1 MTGEKED
8 ELDLVQYVVFLKFG
22 THGAEPIY
30 SYPTESALDEES
42 VINIGA
48 KLVSVM
54 AGEEE
59 LISEGITIIPFSR
72 FKLTGLTYSFTI
84 PDESLPEKNA
94 AYFLALM
101 IKEESHRGPEFLF
114 QNIDHL
120 TEKLRDT
127 SKVVMKQEFKE
138 RAVKVEII
146 KLYKYFVEFSKKYF
160 EIKERLISESEK
172 SMISAA
178 ILYFHRKAGPIV
190 YTLYPEN
197 TLTEEQSKKLCKE
210 LEIAT
215 REGFF
220 SRSYSDISHL
230 SYYFEIPSDWARGKK
245 EMVLLSFIFY
255 KLPEKDIAD
264 ALHLKSMKFVE
275 KMEAHPEI
283 FKGFYSPFEIEG
295 YQEAEKEKAREMNDL
310 LKKWIKSL
318 YLASLDVFQSTSL
331 EIAGN
336 SSQKVDSII
345 PMESKVTKRQRKSRR
360 EM

>member
-8 ELDLVQYVVFLKFG
+8 ELDLVQHVIFLKFG

-30 SYPTESALDEES
+30 GYPTESALDEES

-48 KLVSVM
+48 KLISVM

-59 LISEGITIIPFSR
+59 LISEGITIIPFPR
-72 FKLTGLTYSFTI
+72 FRLTGLTYSFTI
-84 PDESLPEKNA
+84 PDESLPEKSA
-94 AYFLALM
+94 AYFLTLM
-101 IKEESHRGPEFLF
+101 IKEETHRGPEFLF

-127 SKVVMKQEFKE
+127 SKFVTKQEFKE
-138 RAVKVEII
+138 REVKVEII

-160 EIKERLISESEK
+160 EIKDRLISESEK
-172 SMISAA
+172 SMIAA
-178 ILYFHRKAGPIV
+178 ALLYFHRKAGPII
-190 YTLYPEN
+190 YTIHPEN

-220 SRSYSDISHL
+220 SRSYPDICHL

-255 KLPEKDIAD
+255 KLPDKDITD

-275 KMEAHPEI
+275 KMEVHPEI
-283 FKGFYSPFEIEG
+283 FKGFYSSYEIEG
-295 YQEAEKEKAREMNDL
+295 LHEPEKEKAREMNEL

-331 EIAGN
+331 EVAGKN
-336 SSQKVDSII
+336 NQKVEAD
-345 PMESKVTKRQRKSRR
+345 
-360 EM
+360 

>member
-1 MTGEKED
+1 MTGEKDD

-22 THGAEPIY
+22 TQGAEPIY
-30 SYPTESALDEES
+30 CYPTELALDEGS

-59 LISEGITIIPFSR
+59 LISEGITIIPFLR
-72 FKLTGLTYSFTI
+72 FGLTGLTYSFTI
-84 PDESLPEKNA
+84 PDESTPEKNA
-94 AYFLALM
+94 AYFLTLM
-101 IKEESHRGPEFLF
+101 IKESQRGPEFLF

-127 SKVVMKQEFKE
+127 AKVVTKQEFKE
-138 RAVKVEII
+138 REVKVEII

-178 ILYFHRKAGPIV
+178 LLYFHRKAGPII
-190 YTLYPEN
+190 YMLYPEN

-220 SRSYSDISHL
+220 SRSYPDICHL

-283 FKGFYSPFEIEG
+283 FKGFYSSYEIDG
-295 YQEAEKEKAREMNDL
+295 FQEAEKEKAKEMNEL

-318 YLASLDVFQSTSL
+318 YLASLDVFQSSSL
-331 EIAGN
+331 EDVGKDN
-336 SSQKVDSII
+336 QKV
-345 PMESKVTKRQRKSRR
+345 EA
-360 EM
+360 E

>member
-1 MTGEKED
+1 
-8 ELDLVQYVVFLKFG
+8 
-22 THGAEPIY
+22 
-30 SYPTESALDEES
+30 
-42 VINIGA
+42 
-48 KLVSVM
+48 M

-59 LISEGITIIPFSR
+59 LISEGVTIIPFSR
-72 FKLTGLTYSFTI
+72 FGLTGLTYSFTI

-94 AYFLALM
+94 AYFLTLM

-127 SKVVMKQEFKE
+127 SKVVTKQEFKE
-138 RAVKVEII
+138 RAVQVEII
-146 KLYKYFVEFSKKYF
+146 KLYKYFVDFSKKYF

-172 SMISAA
+172 SMVSAA
-178 ILYFHRKAGPIV
+178 LLYFHRKAGPII
-190 YTLYPEN
+190 YNLYPEN
-197 TLTEEQSKKLCKE
+197 TLSEEQSKKLCKE

-220 SRSYSDISHL
+220 SRSYPDISHL

-255 KLPEKDIAD
+255 KMPEKDIAD

-283 FKGFYSPFEIEG
+283 FKGFYSSFEIDG
-295 YQEAEKEKAREMNDL
+295 LQETEKEKAREMNEL

-331 EIAGN
+331 EVAGN
-336 SSQKVDSII
+336 NSQKVEAII
-345 PMESKVTKRQRKSRR
+345 PVKSKSSKRPSKKRR
-360 EM
+360 VKWIVKEAE

>member
-1 MTGEKED
+1 VEHRKSKEI
-8 ELDLVQYVVFLKFG
+8 DLVQHVIFLKFG
-22 THGAEPIY
+22 HQGVEPIY
-30 SYPTESALDEES
+30 CYPTELDEES
-42 VINIGA
+42 IINIGT

-59 LISEGITIIPFSR
+59 LISEGVTVIPFPR
-72 FKLTGLTYSFTI
+72 FKFTGLTYSFTV
-84 PDESLPEKNA
+84 PDESVPEKNA
-94 AYFLALM
+94 AYFLTLM
-101 IKEESHRGPEFLF
+101 MKEKNPEFLF

-127 SKVVMKQEFKE
+127 SQVLANQDFKE
-138 RAVKVEII
+138 KEVKIETI

-160 EIKERLISESEK
+160 EIKDRLISESEK
-172 SMISAA
+172 SIIAAA
-178 ILYFHRKAGPIV
+178 ILYFHRKAGPIIYV
-190 YTLYPEN
+190 VHPEK
-197 TLTEEQSKKLCKE
+197 TLTDEQSKKLCKE

-220 SRSYSDISHL
+220 SRSYPDISHL

-255 KLPEKDIAD
+255 RLPDKEISD

-275 KMEAHPEI
+275 KMEVHPEI
-283 FKGFYSPFEIEG
+283 FKGFYSPNEID
-295 YQEAEKEKAREMNDL
+295 AFPDTEKAKAKEMHKL

-331 EIAGN
+331 EIPSKGN
-336 SSQKVDSII
+336 QKV
-345 PMESKVTKRQRKSRR
+345 EV
-360 EM
+360 E